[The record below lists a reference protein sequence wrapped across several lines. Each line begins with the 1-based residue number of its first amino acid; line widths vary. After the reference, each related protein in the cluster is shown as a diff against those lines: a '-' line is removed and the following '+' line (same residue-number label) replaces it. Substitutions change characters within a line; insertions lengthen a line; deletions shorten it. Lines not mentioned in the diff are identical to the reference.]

1 MTILHRAAA
10 ALFFAGLMSSTALA
24 RVAQNDCP
32 ANASN
37 CAVTATGAITPRSL
51 AARSGELTN
60 VKDGYGAVAGAK
72 GDGVLTD
79 ATVTTTASSATLT
92 VGSALFTAADVGKVI
107 VIGNAG
113 VAATTGPVLTVPTST
128 AGSGYTSVPTCALTD
143 AAVSGSGATCS
154 ALMKVISA
162 TVNGAGSGCTPGAA
176 EFVVG
181 ITGTGTP
188 AKITGT
194 VDGGGTLSGALV
206 VASAGQFTALAGPTA
221 VAAYGASC
229 ATAPTVDLSYGVGA
243 IWVTA
248 QGTAYTTA
256 QTTAS
261 LTGGSPSVAATL
273 GTPVFG
279 APVPPHKTTIAT
291 YVSSTQVTMTDVAPI
306 SIAGVS
312 KRVLIATNDGPAFQA
327 ALTAGSTIW
336 VPPGIYWIGSE
347 LDPGKTTPKRIL
359 GAGRNASILMYDG
372 GTSSTYNTG
381 DWTPMFDN
389 TSGSASAPAG
399 TLEIQAVQFRGLL
412 DFGRVNIGASVLQ
425 LNNFENVTIS
435 DTNWYQLPFMAMQM
449 ESHRAFALS
458 NSTFDLV
465 LRDQARCRSCFNVLI
480 TGNEF
485 TRSNDDSVALHQ
497 ASYINAQG
505 TVREGIIVS
514 DNIFEDTLGVSILGG
529 RQVTV
534 ANNQFR
540 RNKIGPVRVYKTS
553 DEGINQI
560 GNILVTGNTATDTI
574 ARAPFTTGGS
584 YCLVE
589 VTFVGAT
596 NVGGTLPGAPVK
608 GTAYFAKPWDYNLTD
623 VTLATQPV
631 PPARGITVTDNTCS
645 RTLPATDTYSGWGY
659 GTMMTEYGLID
670 PPVADAAMRP
680 ISGIIMSVNTPGAR
694 IESNSINNVGRGI
707 VINDARTST
716 SQAAPVIKNN
726 TIYDAIVYGI
736 VGFGSGALAT
746 PEIIGNRINVDPY
759 GMSPGRSGGAGGWSY
774 AYGEAK
780 CLYWGYSTGLVLRD
794 NIMENCYTTSISADW
809 RMSGNIIRGT
819 PFSSLTGQL
828 NSWSSANLGVAVAP
842 LLAGDA
848 WWYEYVTAQPNV
860 GTPESFGSQAVP
872 RVTYA
877 SAAPASGWHAIGQ
890 IIWSTAPAGCSCM
903 GWVALTTGSG
913 WVAGT
918 DYKVIPL
925 T

>member
-1 MTILHRAAA
+1 MIRYILA
-10 ALFFAGLMSSTALA
+10 ALLIASPAWAQSGNLSGGTVKST
-24 RVAQNDCP
+24 DTI
-32 ANASN
+32 
-37 CAVTATGAITPRSL
+37 TARSL
-51 AARSGELTN
+51 AVRFGELTN
-60 VKDGYGAVAGAK
+60 VKDGYGAVTGAK

-79 ATVTTTASSATLT
+79 ATVTTTASNATLT

-143 AAVSGSGATCS
+143 AATVGSGATCS

-194 VDGGGTLSGALV
+194 VGGGGTLSGALV

-256 QTTAS
+256 QTTAG
-261 LTGGSPSVAATL
+261 LTGGSPGVAATL

-312 KRVLIATNDGPAFQA
+312 KRILIATDDRAAFQE
-327 ALTAGSTIW
+327 ALDAGSTIW

-347 LDPGKTTPKRIL
+347 LDPGKATPKRIL

-372 GTSSTYNTG
+372 GTSSTYNSG
-381 DWTPMFDN
+381 DWTPMFDS
-389 TSGSASAPAG
+389 TSGSASAPSG
-399 TLEIQAVQFRGLL
+399 TLEIQSIQFRGLL
-412 DFGRVNIGASVLQ
+412 DFGRANIGASVLQ
-425 LNNFENVTIS
+425 LANFENVTIS
-435 DTNWYQLPFMAMQM
+435 DTHWYQLPFMAMQM

-458 NSTFDLV
+458 NSSFDLV
-465 LRDQARCRSCFNVLI
+465 VRDQARCRSCFNVQI
-480 TGNEF
+480 IGNTF
-485 TRSNDDSVALHQ
+485 KRSDDDSVALHQ
-497 ASYINAQG
+497 ADYINAQG
-505 TVREGIIVS
+505 TVREGIVVA

-540 RNKIGPVRVYKTS
+540 RNKIGPIRVYETS
-553 DEGINQI
+553 LEGINQI
-560 GNILVTGNTATDTI
+560 GNILVTGNTATDNI
-574 ARAPFTTGGS
+574 SRAPFDGGAG
-584 YCLVE
+584 YCIVE
-589 VTFVGAT
+589 ISFIGAT
-596 NVGGTLPGAPVK
+596 NVGNVLPGAPIK

-623 VTLATQPV
+623 VTTATQPV
-631 PPARGITVTDNTCS
+631 PPARGINVKDNICS

-659 GTMMTEYGLID
+659 GTMMSVYGLID
-670 PPVADAAMRP
+670 PPVPDAAMRP
-680 ISGIIMSVNTPGAR
+680 VSGIIISINTPGAR
-694 IESNSINNVGRGI
+694 IEGNSINNVGQGI
-707 VINDARTST
+707 VINDASTST
-716 SQAAPVIKNN
+716 SQASPVIKNN
-726 TIYDAIVYGI
+726 TIYDAIKYGI
-736 VGFGSGALAT
+736 AGFGSGAVAS
-746 PEIIGNRINVDPY
+746 PEISGNRINVDPY
-759 GMSPGRSGGAGGWSY
+759 GVSPGRSGSTGAWSN
-774 AYGEAK
+774 AYSEAR
-780 CLYWGYSTGLVLRD
+780 CLLWGYSGDLTLRD
-794 NIMENCYTTSISADW
+794 NVMENCYTTAVSSAW
-809 RMSGNIIRGT
+809 LMSGNILRGS
-819 PFSSLTGQL
+819 PFSTFTAQL
-828 NSWSSANLGVAVAP
+828 DSWSSANQGIGVYP
-842 LLAGDA
+842 PLAGNA
-848 WWYEYVTAQPNV
+848 WWLANTTSNPAIGN
-860 GTPESFGSQAVP
+860 PEAFGSSAFS

-877 SAAPASGWHAIGQ
+877 SAAPSSGWHSIGQ
-890 IIWSTAPAGCSCM
+890 IIWSTDPAGCSCM
-903 GWVALTTGSG
+903 GWVALTTGSA

-918 DYKVIPL
+918 DYKVI
-925 T
+925 TID